1 VSFRHLVPARLAVFS
16 QYSEHPALDG
26 NLRRRNIDGFA
37 TLKTND
43 LRETEDLG
51 RIINARNDINDELV
65 PQKFRKGIPL
75 GDAHEIPLGVS
86 LQHVDEA
93 F

>member
-1 VSFRHLVPARLAVFS
+1 M
-16 QYSEHPALDG
+16 
-26 NLRRRNIDGFA
+26 
-37 TLKTND
+37 KTND